1 MWVISG
7 PFDGV
12 QEGVKEKLLK
22 PGTTYTVGR
31 AKSGQSSLNRIN
43 LEQKAISH
51 EHVEIIVGNYEIDDV
66 SDSQAKST
74 VQLIV
79 KREKDIMVSNQRVSK
94 GMVFDL
100 EAGSEISL
108 TNKISIYL
116 LWKPVVVV
124 NADNRVKKERMRE
137 IAAAAAKLGVTV
149 SKTWRDNATHFVSP
163 SVNMS
168 RRALHSLM
176 LGIPLVDIKWL
187 EELFRRGN
195 TLTVESEPDE
205 HGVVALESHF
215 VLPAEQDYRP
225 KLIKSDDEDED
236 ITDWPIELWDA
247 NPARKTIWNGLQ
259 FHFFCD
265 DTAPTEWT
273 DQVQLGGGTFVSHNF
288 NPEYGGEPVATVEEA
303 KNLFQNIRLGAGE
316 LNQVPGM
323 LSPVV
328 IVVKPSELIALHGE
342 VIWKIYQEGMK
353 ANGFKYIT
361 PKDITLAAL
370 RMDITSIDCGL
381 ETFEYSIPSAQPP
394 RKSTTSGSSSFPSVI
409 PPSRTGDVS
418 ASGLP
423 SVITTSVS
431 EVPELSEHPE
441 EPALEVRRARPLKKL
456 RPQSREPS
464 ATSSPKPT
472 AQESL
477 PEVVE
482 EDKQDL
488 VSEAPRPRASALADR
503 LLHTRSL
510 LLSQLLKRRVK
521 TTTIAQALGLDDSS
535 ASITPVIP
543 PDEDPKS
550 PSPRP
555 VSKKLESMKPPSS
568 IFVQESTQTTLP
580 TTSRPNRLKR
590 RADVL
595 AERTAAAPPP
605 MEIDIPEAPALKRY
619 RQLFEGVERAASSV
633 IDVDGGSTISAAS
646 PSQPLQPPTTT
657 DESRKR
663 KSADRDQDDDLNMED
678 ATRVKRRV
686 LASRISQKPGHLD
699 QVFSSA
705 QSNLESQAAIQSQL
719 PSTGRAHTRAP
730 GPRGAVPGAPD
741 RDNTL
746 LHALAQTESEP
757 DSATKGAKSKGA
769 KTASGPIDKEFSGM
783 RIAENKE
790 KEDSSCRR
798 AEEMRIWEE
807 CERDVNVRGNFM
819 VVELVDLVR
828 RNRGP
833 PARSINPA
841 WEGKPD
847 FKKFKKKATGPRV
860 ARVLVFPNIDENLD
874 YGMGDDYWEQK
885 AALGGV
891 RGSSEGPQTNAR
903 VQDDDDSDIPVP
915 NTAKARGRKVTQGL
929 MNSKASVVV
938 EAKTKPRPKPERIA
952 ISSDESD
959 QDEPDKLKGTS
970 SSLGVGRRR
979 PMVGS
984 ARKTNLA
991 DFGMRSEDSDSGSGE
1006 RPQCGARR
1014 EEQSNGGSTRAG
1026 DEDAVSHMV
1035 EQEYHQMTTTGALSN
1050 MSSLGGASLGV
1061 RKPTMSSSSVAKPS
1075 KPKKVV
1081 VADSDSDG
1089 GGFKGFGTKRRRRG
1103 AL

>member
-31 AKSGQSSLNRIN
+31 AKSGQSLLNRIN

-51 EHVEIIVGNYEIDDV
+51 EHVAIIVGGYEIDDV
-66 SDSQAKST
+66 SDSQAKPA
-74 VQLIV
+74 VQLIL

-100 EAGSEISL
+100 EAGSEVAL

-116 LWKPVVVV
+116 LWRPVVVV
-124 NADNRVKKERMRE
+124 NADNRVKKDRMRE

-149 SKTWRDNATHFVSP
+149 SKTWRDNVTHFVTP
-163 SVNMS
+163 SINMS

-215 VLPAEQDYRP
+215 VFPDEQDFRP
-225 KLIKSDDEDED
+225 KLAKSDDEDED
-236 ITDWPIELWDA
+236 MTEWPIEYWDA
-247 NPARKTIWNGLQ
+247 NSARKTIWTGLQ

-273 DQVQLGGGTFVSHNF
+273 DQVQLGGGTFKSHNI
-288 NPEYGGEPVATVEEA
+288 NSEQAGESVTTAEGA
-303 KNLFQNIRLGAGE
+303 NILFQNIRLVAGK
-316 LNQVPGM
+316 LNKVSGM
-323 LSPVV
+323 MSPVV
-328 IVVKPSELIALHGE
+328 IVIKPSELTALLGKST
-342 VIWKIYQEGMK
+342 WRLYQEAMK
-353 ANGFKYIT
+353 ANGFKYVT

-381 ETFEYSIPSAQPP
+381 EAFESSAPSAQPK
-394 RKSTTSGSSSFPSVI
+394 KSTTSPSSSFPSVI
-409 PPSRTGDVS
+409 PPSHTGDMS

-423 SVITTSVS
+423 SVITTSAFG
-431 EVPELSEHPE
+431 VPEPSEPPE
-441 EPALEVRRARPLKKL
+441 PEPVPEIRRPRPLKKL
-456 RPQSREPS
+456 RPQSQEPPVV
-464 ATSSPKPT
+464 TSPKPVV
-472 AQESL
+472 QEAS

-488 VSEAPRPRASALADR
+488 VSEVPRPR
-503 LLHTRSL
+503 
-510 LLSQLLKRRVK
+510 LLKRRVK
-521 TTTIAQALGLDDSS
+521 TTTIAEALGLDDSS

-543 PDEDPKS
+543 PDEEPK
-550 PSPRP
+550 PPL
-555 VSKKLESMKPPSS
+555 SKTVVKKPERVKPPSS
-568 IFVQESTQTTLP
+568 TAVQESTEAAP
-580 TTSRPNRLKR
+580 STTSRPNRLKR

-595 AERTAAAPPP
+595 AERTTATHPPS

-633 IDVDGGSTISAAS
+633 VDFDGGSTISAAA
-646 PSQPLQPPTTT
+646 PAQPLEPPVAV
-657 DESRKR
+657 DETRKR
-663 KSADRDQDDDLNMED
+663 KSADRDQDDDVSMED
-678 ATRVKRRV
+678 AMRVKRRV
-686 LASRISQKPGHLD
+686 PASGISQKPSHSN
-699 QVFSSA
+699 QVLPNVESA
-705 QSNLESQAAIQSQL
+705 AESRVATQSQL
-719 PSTGRAHTRAP
+719 PPPGQAHTRP
-730 GPRGAVPGAPD
+730 SGSRGAAPGAPD
-741 RDNTL
+741 KDSAL
-746 LHALAQTESEP
+746 LDALAQTEN
-757 DSATKGAKSKGA
+757 DQVSASRAGKGKGA
-769 KTASGPIDKEFSGM
+769 KTAQIDKEFSNM
-783 RIAENKE
+783 RIAEEKE
-790 KEDSSCRR
+790 KEEASRRR

-847 FKKFKKKATGPRV
+847 FKKFKKKATGPRIAQV
-860 ARVLVFPNIDENLD
+860 PVFSNNDENLD

-885 AALGGV
+885 TALAGV
-891 RGSSEGPQTNAR
+891 RGSSEGPHGNAR
-903 VQDDDDSDIPVP
+903 VQDDDSDTPML
-915 NTAKARGRKVTQGL
+915 NTARAARGRKATQAAA
-929 MNSKASVVV
+929 NPKAGVAIDPKV
-938 EAKTKPRPKPERIA
+938 KPKPKAQRIA

-959 QDEPDKLKGTS
+959 EDELSKLKS
-970 SSLGVGRRR
+970 SSSNIGVGRRR
-979 PMVGS
+979 PIPNS
-984 ARKTNLA
+984 ARKANLA
-991 DFGMRSEDSDSGSGE
+991 DFGMRDEDSDSGGGE
-1006 RPQCGARR
+1006 RPRRGARQ
-1014 EEQSNGGSTRAG
+1014 EEQSYGSSTRAG
-1026 DEDAVSHMV
+1026 DEDAVSHIM
-1035 EQEYHQMTTTGALSN
+1035 EQESHQVTTTGALSH

-1061 RKPTMSSSSVAKPS
+1061 RKPTTSSSSVAKPS
-1075 KPKKVV
+1075 RPKKVV
-1081 VADSDSDG
+1081 VVDSDSDG
-1089 GGFKGFGTKRRRRG
+1089 GGFKGFGSKRRKRG

>member
-22 PGTTYTVGR
+22 PGTTYTIGR
-31 AKSGQSSLNRIN
+31 AKSGQSLLNRIN

-51 EHVEIIVGNYEIDDV
+51 EHVEIIVGSYEIDDV
-66 SDSQAKST
+66 SDSQAKPA

-100 EAGSEISL
+100 EAGSEVAL

-149 SKTWRDNATHFVSP
+149 SKTWRDNVTHFVTP

-215 VLPAEQDYRP
+215 VLPDEQDFRP
-225 KLIKSDDEDED
+225 KLVKSDDEDED
-236 ITDWPIELWDA
+236 ITEWPIELWDA
-247 NPARKTIWNGLQ
+247 SPARKTIWTGLQ

-273 DQVQLGGGTFVSHNF
+273 DQVQLGGGTFKSHNI
-288 NPEYGGEPVATVEEA
+288 NSEQEGESVTTVEEA
-303 KNLFQNIRLGAGE
+303 KSLFQNIRLAAGK
-316 LNQVPGM
+316 LNKVPGM
-323 LSPVV
+323 MSPVV
-328 IVVKPSELIALHGE
+328 IVIKPSELIALLGKST
-342 VIWKIYQEGMK
+342 WKLYQEGMK
-353 ANGFKYIT
+353 AYGFKYVT
-361 PKDITLAAL
+361 PIDITLAAL

-381 ETFEYSIPSAQPP
+381 ETFESSAPSAQPK
-394 RKSTTSGSSSFPSVI
+394 KSTTSASSSFPSVV
-409 PPSRTGDVS
+409 PPSHTGDMS

-423 SVITTSVS
+423 SVITASAS
-431 EVPELSEHPE
+431 GVPEPSEPSEPE
-441 EPALEVRRARPLKKL
+441 PVPEIRRPRPLKKL
-456 RPQSREPS
+456 RQQSQEPS
-464 ATSSPKPT
+464 AMPSPKPIGQD
-472 AQESL
+472 AL
-477 PEVVE
+477 PEVIE

-488 VSEAPRPRASALADR
+488 MSEVPRPR
-503 LLHTRSL
+503 
-510 LLSQLLKRRVK
+510 LLKRRVK
-521 TTTIAQALGLDDSS
+521 TTTIAEALGLDNSS
-535 ASITPVIP
+535 ASITPVVP
-543 PDEDPKS
+543 PDEESKPPPKM
-550 PSPRP
+550 
-555 VSKKLESMKPPSS
+555 VAKKLERAKPPSS
-568 IFVQESTQTTLP
+568 TAVGESIETIP
-580 TTSRPNRLKR
+580 STTSRPNRLKR

-595 AERTAAAPPP
+595 AERTTAAHPPP

-633 IDVDGGSTISAAS
+633 VDFDGGSIISAAA
-646 PSQPLQPPTTT
+646 PPQPLQPPVAV
-657 DESRKR
+657 DETRKR
-663 KSADRDQDDDLNMED
+663 KSADRDQDDDVDMED

-686 LASRISQKPGHLD
+686 PASGISQKSSHSD
-699 QVFSSA
+699 QILPNME
-705 QSNLESQAAIQSQL
+705 SNAESRTVTQSQL
-719 PSTGRAHTRAP
+719 PPAGQAHTRPP
-730 GPRGAVPGAPD
+730 GQRGAAPGAPD
-741 RDNTL
+741 KDNAL
-746 LHALAQTESEP
+746 LDALAQTENDQAPAS
-757 DSATKGAKSKGA
+757 KGGKGKGA
-769 KTASGPIDKEFSGM
+769 KTAPIDKEFSNM
-783 RIAENKE
+783 RITEEREREEA
-790 KEDSSCRR
+790 SRRR

-833 PARSINPA
+833 PARSINPT

-860 ARVLVFPNIDENLD
+860 ARVAVFANNDENLD

-885 AALGGV
+885 TALAGV
-891 RGSSEGPQTNAR
+891 RGSSEGPHTNAR
-903 VQDDDDSDIPVP
+903 VQDDDSDTPVL
-915 NTAKARGRKVTQGL
+915 NTARAARGRKAVQAAPNL
-929 MNSKASVVV
+929 KASGIT
-938 EAKTKPRPKPERIA
+938 EPKAKPKPKAQRIA
-952 ISSDESD
+952 ISSGESD
-959 QDEPDKLKGTS
+959 EDELGKLKGS
-970 SSLGVGRRR
+970 SSNVGVGRRR
-979 PMVGS
+979 PIPSS

-991 DFGMRSEDSDSGSGE
+991 DFGMRDEDSDSAGGE
-1006 RPQCGARR
+1006 QPRRGARQ
-1014 EEQSNGGSTRAG
+1014 EEQSYGSSTRAG

-1035 EQEYHQMTTTGALSN
+1035 EQESHQVTTTGALSH

-1061 RKPTMSSSSVAKPS
+1061 RKPTISSSSVARPS
-1075 KPKKVV
+1075 RPKKVV

-1089 GGFKGFGTKRRRRG
+1089 GGFKGFGTKRRKRG
-1103 AL
+1103 GS